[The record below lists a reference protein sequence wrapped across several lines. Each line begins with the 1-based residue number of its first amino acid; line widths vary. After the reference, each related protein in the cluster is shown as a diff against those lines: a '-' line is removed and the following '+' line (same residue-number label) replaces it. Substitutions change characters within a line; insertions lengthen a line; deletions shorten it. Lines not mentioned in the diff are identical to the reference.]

1 MIEGFIT
8 VSHENVTPAATTAA
22 RTLFR
27 AALGGVLV
35 AHGSQK
41 LFGWFGGGGI
51 EETSKGMDAMGF
63 RPARTSAMLAGLG
76 EAGAGLALALGFA
89 TPAAGAVAAT
99 TMGVAASVHAPNGF
113 FAMDGGLEYP
123 AVLGLAAT
131 SFAIGGPG
139 RLSLDALTGHV
150 LDKPWMRTAAVTAI
164 PVAIGIQI
172 YRRRNALAADHMPA
186 SSATAADGESSLPA

>member
-1 MIEGFIT
+1 MT
-8 VSHENVTPAATTAA
+8 NDSSTPAATTAA

-27 AALGGVLV
+27 AALGGVLI

-51 EETSKGMDAMGF
+51 EETSKGMHAMGF
-63 RPARTSAMLAGLG
+63 RPAKTSAMLAGIG
-76 EAGAGLALALGFA
+76 EAGAGMALALGFA
-89 TPAAGAVAAT
+89 TPAAGAAAAT

-113 FAMDGGLEYP
+113 FAMEGGLEYP

-139 RLSLDALTGHV
+139 KISLDALTGHI
-150 LDKPWMRTAAVTAI
+150 LDRPWMRAVAVTAI
-164 PVAIGIQI
+164 PISIGVQI
-172 YRRRNALAADHMPA
+172 YRRRKALAADSTP
-186 SSATAADGESSLPA
+186 AADATPAEEGSTERA